1 MLRLKLPR
9 DYLNLAVM
17 NNLYWSSGKGAHS
30 PRGSSRHLLETPFS
44 EPLLRTKE
52 GAEKKK
58 AYTTT
63 TERKSFG
70 ELFWPKRKTFQASG
84 GYKNPIKT
92 RKTISTTEIFPL
104 WTPFFSA
111 KKSSALEQG
120 GVCFLFPRRGKGY
133 QKWVRSL

>member
-1 MLRLKLPR
+1 MIFAREIENVGTLTGILRDFFGPK
-9 DYLNLAVM
+9 
-17 NNLYWSSGKGAHS
+17 
-30 PRGSSRHLLETPFS
+30 T
-44 EPLLRTKE
+44 
-52 GAEKKK
+52 EKKK

-70 ELFWPKRKTFQASG
+70 ELFWPQRKTFQAGG

-92 RKTISTTEIFPL
+92 RKDHTTEIFPL

-120 GVCFLFPRRGKGY
+120 GVWFLFPSKMERLKISGKISEHFCE
-133 QKWVRSL
+133 KFRS